1 MLNKIVEV
9 VVDRPLHSVHPT
21 HKDIVYE
28 LNYGYI
34 PYTISP
40 VDGEEIDA
48 YIMDVDTPV
57 EKYTGRVIAII
68 HRIGDEDKL
77 IVSNKS
83 FTKEE
88 ILKKTYFQ
96 EKYFKS
102 YIEMA

>member
-1 MLNKIVEV
+1 MLNKIVDV

-21 HKDIVYE
+21 HKDIIYE

-34 PYTISP
+34 PNTISP

-48 YIMDVDTPV
+48 YIMDVDFPV
-57 EKYTGRVIAII
+57 ERYTGRVIAII
-68 HRIGDEDKL
+68 HRFEDEDKL
-77 IVSNKS
+77 IVSNKN
-83 FTKEE
+83 FTEKE
-88 ILKKTYFQ
+88 ILKKTFFQ